1 MPKTVYDMEVQ
12 FSANDKD
19 LRSKAKR
26 LLDTIRKIG
35 DVGREVTIG
44 AKWEAGL
51 IAPTKKAVGLYQA
64 LEEAKAKAEELE
76 RTLENLKDA
85 GASPEAIEQTEKS
98 LAEATEEAGHLERQ
112 IQSMSMYGKGGK
124 FMDTAPAS
132 IIADM
137 KAYAATAK
145 NIVGGLGEEITK
157 GLMEASPGFAK
168 IVDGYTKIRN
178 GIADAA
184 YHATHFGKGVINDA
198 RGIASRLGKIPGI
211 QRVISKLFGGMAR
224 SAGKVKN
231 AVTPT
236 LKSLLNLAAVGTIAF
251 SAFKMAKEGMEN
263 LIQYDSRTENSVNQL
278 KAALLTLKNALAT
291 AFAPVL
297 NAVAPILSTLI
308 NMLSRAATAV
318 AHFMAAITG
327 QKSVVVAK
335 KVNAGYA
342 SSLGKTASGAN
353 KANKANKALQRTLM
367 GFDKINRLEAKD
379 NGSGGGGGAGGAGG
393 AGGIGDMFD
402 TVPIDRKIADF
413 AKKIKDAWKKGDF
426 TEIGQILANKLN
438 AAMEAIPW
446 KKINKTAKKIATCIG
461 TFINGFVE
469 TFNWKLLG
477 RTISNGLLVAFNF
490 LSTLLETIH
499 WQSIGKAIV
508 DFISGIRWGAL
519 FKASARLLGNIV
531 GAIAGVFAGAAKEI
545 GKKIK
550 GYFKKS
556 MKDAGGNVVKGLF
569 LGIKNAIKG
578 VATFIKNNIF
588 KPFINGFKKAFG
600 ISSPSK
606 EMKTQ
611 GEYMIDGLL
620 EGLKGKLKDII
631 DWFKDLPGK
640 LQEEIKEKIE
650 IGVGLVKNFGSGI
663 TTVAGYVGQ
672 FMGGAVTKGIGLVK
686 DFGSGIATVYGFVK
700 QFMGDSVEK
709 AIGLKTNFGDGVATV
724 AGWVKKRLGK
734 GVKKAIGLAK
744 SGWSSV
750 SSWVNDRMGG
760 SLSKAIS
767 LAKDG
772 WTTVKEWVKKKIG
785 GTVSVGISLFK
796 SGWKSIKSFF
806 GLAGGGYVTKHGFK
820 LFKEGGA
827 YNGGRWQP
835 IQNFAG
841 GGYPNGSQMFVARE
855 AGPELVGTIGGTT
868 AVMNNDQ
875 IVASVSD
882 GVAKA
887 MANVMRQWSSGDK
900 AVNVYL
906 MGDAGKMFR
915 VMRQEARDYTRAT
928 GQPAFPV

>member
-35 DVGREVTIG
+35 EVGREVTIG
-44 AKWEAGL
+44 SKWEAGL

-137 KAYAATAK
+137 KAYATTAK
-145 NIVGGLGEEITK
+145 NIVGGLGKEITK

-168 IVDGYTKIRN
+168 IVGGYTKIRN

-342 SSLGKTASGAN
+342 SSLGKTADGAN

-367 GFDKINRLEAKD
+367 GFDKINKLEDK
-379 NGSGGGGGAGGAGG
+379 NSGGGGGGAGGTGG
-393 AGGIGDMFD
+393 TGGVGNMFD
-402 TVPIDRKIADF
+402 TVPIDSKIADF

-446 KKINKTAKKIATCIG
+446 KKINKTAKKIAKCIG

-569 LGIKNAIKG
+569 LGIKRAIKG
-578 VATFIKNNIF
+578 VASFIKNNIF

-606 EMKTQ
+606 KMKEQ

-631 DWFKDLPGK
+631 DWFTDLPGK
-640 LQEEIKEKIE
+640 IKEAGADAISLTVELAQGAWSTVKDWVKKNIGGGKALAVSVTAKIKNLKGLKNLKSVWESIKTKTKKLKAKGQTSGKKSLGTIKDIWKDIKEKTKSLIAKASTSGSSALGKIKDKWNKIKE
-650 IGVGLVKNFGSGI
+650 GTKYLTVKMQGVWNG
-663 TTVAGYVGQ
+663 
-672 FMGGAVTKGIGLVK
+672 VK
-686 DFGSGIATVYGFVK
+686 DKF
-700 QFMGDSVEK
+700 
-709 AIGLKTNFGDGVATV
+709 LKF
-724 AGWVKKRLGK
+724 
-734 GVKKAIGLAK
+734 I
-744 SGWSSV
+744 
-750 SSWVNDRMGG
+750 
-760 SLSKAIS
+760 
-767 LAKDG
+767 
-772 WTTVKEWVKKKIG
+772 
-785 GTVSVGISLFK
+785 
-796 SGWKSIKSFF
+796 GWKEK
-806 GLAGGGYVTKHGFK
+806 GGVFK
-820 LFKEGGA
+820 
-827 YNGGRWQP
+827 GGRWQP
-835 IQNFAG
+835 VQSYAG
-841 GGYPNGSQMFVARE
+841 GGSPGGGQMFIARE
-855 AGPELVGTIGGTT
+855 SGPELVGTMGGNT

-875 IVASVSD
+875 IVASVSN

-887 MANVMRQWSSGDK
+887 MASVMRQWSSGDK